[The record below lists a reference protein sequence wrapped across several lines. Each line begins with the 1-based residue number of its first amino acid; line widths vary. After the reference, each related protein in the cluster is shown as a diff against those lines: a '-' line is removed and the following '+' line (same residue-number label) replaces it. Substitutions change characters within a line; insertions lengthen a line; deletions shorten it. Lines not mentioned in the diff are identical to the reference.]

1 MFEKLEEKLEYSLD
15 YILHQLTKGISIEE
29 QKRGKIYLELHQ
41 VKEWK
46 SKYGYSFHI
55 YSNDHF
61 IDNKPHFHLINK
73 SEKIDCRFFFH
84 GEMIDCKEG
93 SRIRKK
99 VIEALEYFLEL
110 ENNQKKLIELWNI
123 KNPNF
128 LIKNYNGICL

>member
-1 MFEKLEEKLEYSLD
+1 MFEKLEYSFD

-61 IDNKPHFHLINK
+61 IDNKPHFHPISLQPYYT
-73 SEKIDCRFFFH
+73 F
-84 GEMIDCKEG
+84 
-93 SRIRKK
+93 
-99 VIEALEYFLEL
+99 
-110 ENNQKKLIELWNI
+110 
-123 KNPNF
+123 
-128 LIKNYNGICL
+128 CL